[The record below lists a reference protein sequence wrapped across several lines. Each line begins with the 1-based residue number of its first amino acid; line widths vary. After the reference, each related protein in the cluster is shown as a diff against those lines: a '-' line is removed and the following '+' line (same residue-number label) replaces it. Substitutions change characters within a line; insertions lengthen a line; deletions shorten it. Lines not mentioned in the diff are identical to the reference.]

1 MDRLKARQYYFGGAR
16 GADNDALKYI
26 ARTQPGSI
34 RTVVV
39 PNRLIDQP
47 AETRMVIKNNAT
59 EIIEL
64 KNTGA
69 DRYRIRNQFMVNKAQ
84 KTVGFYDFR
93 GRGGT
98 YQTINYA
105 ESKGK
110 LLRVNP
116 MVEFNQREILNR
128 SPQQQRIWIKEM
140 RRLKVHLP
148 AIKNIILTIIYQ
160 KLGMNIRD
168 FADYIGRTDAKTLEE
183 MWLR

>member
-116 MVEFNQREILNR
+116 MVEFNQRDILNR
-128 SPQQQRIWIKEM
+128 SPGEQRIWSREM
-140 RRLKVHLP
+140 KRLKVHLP
-148 AIKNIILTIIYQ
+148 AIKNIILTIIYE
-160 KLGMNIRD
+160 KLHMTMREFTKRIMGIE
-168 FADYIGRTDAKTLEE
+168 AKTLEE
-183 MWLR
+183 LWLK